1 MGYSAQETQE
11 VERLVDKYG
20 SHLKIHNC
28 LLKRVQGDQHQVDL
42 PRSESTTVLD
52 LLHHRCGHFG
62 PEKTIAVVKERFLW
76 RGWYRDV
83 TSYCRSCL
91 KCLQRKSP
99 SIPDR
104 PPTGNLPVPARPFQG
119 WSIDFQGPL
128 PVTKQGKKYMC
139 VFVDPFSKW
148 IEAFLTRDQTAET
161 TTRSLTDEV
170 FSRYGV
176 AEQYL

>member
-1 MGYSAQETQE
+1 MASGSFNFKITHRAGKLMTVTDALSRAPLLSVVSWEGIWTNQDLVAVQMADQEVAEIQE

-83 TSYCRSCL
+83 T
-91 KCLQRKSP
+91 
-99 SIPDR
+99 
-104 PPTGNLPVPARPFQG
+104 
-119 WSIDFQGPL
+119 
-128 PVTKQGKKYMC
+128 VT
-139 VFVDPFSKW
+139 
-148 IEAFLTRDQTAET
+148 
-161 TTRSLTDEV
+161 
-170 FSRYGV
+170 V
-176 AEQYL
+176 AVA

>member
-20 SHLKIHNC
+20 PHLKIHNC

-83 TSYCRSCL
+83 T
-91 KCLQRKSP
+91 
-99 SIPDR
+99 
-104 PPTGNLPVPARPFQG
+104 
-119 WSIDFQGPL
+119 
-128 PVTKQGKKYMC
+128 VT
-139 VFVDPFSKW
+139 
-148 IEAFLTRDQTAET
+148 
-161 TTRSLTDEV
+161 
-170 FSRYGV
+170 V
-176 AEQYL
+176 AVA